1 MARVRWRGRRWV
13 AAICA
18 VVAACGA
25 VALLVAVGADA
36 DYASDCVNPTAVFTE
51 ANIPADLN
59 LGPTDVVIFESGT
72 FTGPV
77 NTNAAT
83 ICVAGPAVF
92 TPSSF
97 NGGAEL
103 FVRGT
108 AVLPA
113 LAANSGAVLDNEG
126 TVILQ
131 AQPNVNGLASVINR
145 AGATLIVNSPL
156 SLGAGVTATNDGTI
170 EINGDVN
177 FGGTFTNR
185 GTMAVHGVL
194 NLNGTITNETQMTVD
209 GLTTVNG
216 GASLTNLCRY
226 DSLGLI
232 SNAAVTNAGIIDLGA
247 GDLLNNGAA
256 TLTQSSTG
264 LVQGVG
270 FTNDGSV
277 VGAGQYLFTGT
288 TQNLG
293 SVVGD
298 SAADPIV
305 FFDTSQTTGGIFDVQ
320 TGVATNVV
328 RQAVDPPPPGV
339 CTTSPTTTTSTST
352 TSTSTST
359 TSTSTTSTSTTST
372 STTSTSTTSTSTTST
387 STTHDDDHD
396 ADEHDEHDRGPA
408 RVDHEHAD
416 RWGRLVDHR
425 PGRRGRG
432 GGAGPG
438 QGGPDDPGS
447 SSSGRTLPWTGSGGT
462 LGMVAIAACLLVLG
476 GALGTLARR
485 RSG

>member
-1 MARVRWRGRRWV
+1 M
-13 AAICA
+13 
-18 VVAACGA
+18 VAACGA
-25 VALLVAVGADA
+25 AALLVAVGADA
-36 DYASDCVNPTAVFTE
+36 DYATDCVNPTATFTE
-51 ANIPADLN
+51 ADIPADLN

-92 TPSSF
+92 TPSSI

-113 LAANSGAVLDNEG
+113 FAANSGAVLDNEG

-131 AQPNVNGLASVINR
+131 AQPNVNGLATVINR
-145 AGATLIVNSPL
+145 AGATLIVNSSL

-216 GASLTNLCRY
+216 GGSLTNLCRY
-226 DSLGLI
+226 TSDGLI
-232 SNAAVTNAGIIDLGA
+232 SNAIVTNAGIIDLGA

-256 TLTQSSTG
+256 TFTQSSTG
-264 LVQGVG
+264 LVEGVA
-270 FTNDGSV
+270 FTNSGSV

-293 SVVGD
+293 FVVGD
-298 SAADPIV
+298 SAAAPIV

-320 TGVATNVV
+320 TGEVTNVV
-328 RQAVDPPPPGV
+328 RQPVEAPPPDV
-339 CTTSPTTTTSTST
+339 CTTSPTTTTSRHPPHRRPLRAPPPRRPRPRRPRATSRPRRRPRRRRPRRRPRARP
-352 TSTSTST
+352 TSRRAPPRARPNRPRPRRPEGTARRPPSR
-359 TSTSTTSTSTTST
+359 
-372 STTSTSTTSTSTTST
+372 
-387 STTHDDDHD
+387 
-396 ADEHDEHDRGPA
+396 AAGPRAAAGPVPVRHGPTIRA
-408 RVDHEHAD
+408 RP
-416 RWGRLVDHR
+416 R
-425 PGRRGRG
+425 PG
-432 GGAGPG
+432 A
-438 QGGPDDPGS
+438 
-447 SSSGRTLPWTGSGGT
+447 TLPWTGSGGT

-476 GALGTLARR
+476 AALGTVARR

>member
-1 MARVRWRGRRWV
+1 M
-13 AAICA
+13 
-18 VVAACGA
+18 VAACGA
-25 VALLVAVGADA
+25 AALLVAVGADA
-36 DYASDCVNPTAVFTE
+36 DYATDCVNPTATFTE
-51 ANIPADLN
+51 ADIPAALN

-77 NTNAAT
+77 ETNAAT

-92 TPSSF
+92 APSSI

-108 AVLPA
+108 VVLPA
-113 LAANSGAVLDNEG
+113 LAANSGSVLDNEG
-126 TVILQ
+126 MVTLL
-131 AQPNVNGLASVINR
+131 AQPNVNGLATVINR
-145 AGATLIVNSPL
+145 AGATLIVDSPL
-156 SLGAGVTATNDGTI
+156 SLGAGVTASNDGTI

-185 GTMAVHGVL
+185 GTMVVHGVL
-194 NLNGTITNETQMTVD
+194 NLNGSITNETEMTVD

-216 GASLTNLCRY
+216 GGSLTNLCRY
-226 DSLGLI
+226 TSDGLI
-232 SNAAVTNAGIIDLGA
+232 SNAIVTNAGIIDLGA

-256 TLTQSSTG
+256 TFTQSSTG
-264 LVQGVG
+264 LVEGVA
-270 FTNDGSV
+270 FTNSGSV

-320 TGVATNVV
+320 TGVVTNVV
-328 RQAVDPPPPGV
+328 RQPVEAPPPGV

-352 TSTSTST
+352 TSTSTTSTTSTTTTSTST

-387 STTHDDDHD
+387 STTSTTTPTSTTSTTEAPPESTTSTPTGGD
-396 ADEHDEHDRGPA
+396 GSSTT
-408 RVDHEHAD
+408 V
-416 RWGRLVDHR
+416 
-425 PGRRGRG
+425 PGG
-432 GGAGPG
+432 GGASPA

-447 SSSGRTLPWTGSGGT
+447 SSSERTLPWTGSGGT
-462 LGMVAIAACLLVLG
+462 PGLVAIAACLLVLG
-476 GALGTLARR
+476 AALGTVARR

>member
-1 MARVRWRGRRWV
+1 M
-13 AAICA
+13 
-18 VVAACGA
+18 VAACGA
-25 VALLVAVGADA
+25 AALLVAVGADA
-36 DYASDCVNPTAVFTE
+36 DYATDCVNPTATFTE
-51 ANIPADLN
+51 ADIPADLN

-92 TPSSF
+92 TPSSM

-113 LAANSGAVLDNEG
+113 FAANSGAVLDNEG

-131 AQPNVNGLASVINR
+131 AQPNVNGLATVINR
-145 AGATLIVNSPL
+145 AGATLIVNSSL

-216 GASLTNLCRY
+216 GGSLTNLCRY
-226 DSLGLI
+226 TSDGLI
-232 SNAAVTNAGIIDLGA
+232 SNAIVTNAGIIDLGA
-247 GDLLNNGAA
+247 GELLNNGAA
-256 TLTQSSTG
+256 TFTQSSTG
-264 LVQGVG
+264 LVEGVA
-270 FTNDGSV
+270 FTNSGSV

-293 SVVGD
+293 FVVGD
-298 SAADPIV
+298 SAAAPIV

-320 TGVATNVV
+320 TGEVTNVV
-328 RQAVDPPPPGV
+328 RQPVEAPPPDV
-339 CTTSPTTTTSTST
+339 CTTSPTTTTS
-352 TSTSTST
+352 STST

-372 STTSTSTTSTSTTST
+372 STTSTSTPSTLD
-387 STTHDDDHD
+387 HVDDHD
-396 ADEHDEHDRGPA
+396 ADDHVD
-408 RVDHEHAD
+408 DHEP
-416 RWGRLVDHR
+416 DHEPTSTTEGPPESTTTTPSGGDGSSTTV
-425 PGRRGRG
+425 PGGGAAGG

-438 QGGPDDPGS
+438 QAWPDDPGS
-447 SSSGRTLPWTGSGGT
+447 SSSGTTLPWTGSGGT

-476 GALGTLARR
+476 AALGTVARR